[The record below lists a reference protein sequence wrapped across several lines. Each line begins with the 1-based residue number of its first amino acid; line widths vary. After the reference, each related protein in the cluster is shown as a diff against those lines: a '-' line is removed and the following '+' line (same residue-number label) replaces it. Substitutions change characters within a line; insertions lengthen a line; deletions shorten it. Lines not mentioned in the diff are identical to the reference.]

1 MKSIVHALVLS
12 VAVVVFLSR
21 FCYHSFPP
29 RDLRTFS
36 CLKTLSGHGMDIFCS
51 NLSADGQQ
59 LYSGCDSP
67 LRGRLHGMNV
77 CMCVLC
83 MRRSGDKT
91 VKCWNLSKPDF
102 PLSYTLDAHT
112 SDVYA
117 VAVLRDG
124 SLATASVDKTLKI
137 WD

>member
-1 MKSIVHALVLS
+1 
-12 VAVVVFLSR
+12 
-21 FCYHSFPP
+21 
-29 RDLRTFS
+29 
-36 CLKTLSGHGMDIFCS
+36 
-51 NLSADGQQ
+51 
-59 LYSGCDSP
+59 
-67 LRGRLHGMNV
+67 
-77 CMCVLC
+77 